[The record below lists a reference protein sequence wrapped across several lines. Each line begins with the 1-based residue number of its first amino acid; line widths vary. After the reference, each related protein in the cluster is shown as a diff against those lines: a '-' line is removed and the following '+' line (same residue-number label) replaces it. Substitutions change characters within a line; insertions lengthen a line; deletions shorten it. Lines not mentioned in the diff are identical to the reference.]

1 MRTTHRI
8 LVDDEY
14 IAATQRL
21 SISQNKTLR
30 LIYQTWW
37 VVWLPRALFFAIV
50 VSSLFVEILRPT
62 AALCSALLALSF
74 GGEAFKRRSLA
85 KARER
90 VRTKGS
96 TNIVTMDDQG
106 IDTSS
111 ALGNSQL
118 KWTIM
123 LQPAIYP
130 DGVLIKLSRVNM
142 IWLPDSALAEGS
154 PADVRQLLA
163 ANVERY

>member
-14 IAATQRL
+14 IRVAQHL
-21 SISQNKTLR
+21 SISQNRASR

-37 VVWLPRALFFAIV
+37 VVWLPRILLLACIVTCLFIEF
-50 VSSLFVEILRPT
+50 LRPA
-62 AALCSALLALSF
+62 AALCGASLALSF

-96 TNIVTMDDQG
+96 TNSVTMDDQG
-106 IDTSS
+106 IETSG
-111 ALGNSQL
+111 ALGTSQL
-118 KWTIM
+118 NWKTM
-123 LQPAIYP
+123 LEPVIYP

-142 IWLPDSALAEGS
+142 MWLPDKALVEGS

-163 ANVERY
+163 ANVKG

>member
-8 LVDDEY
+8 LVNDEY
-14 IAATQRL
+14 IATTQRL
-21 SISQNKTLR
+21 SISQNRALR
-30 LIYQTWW
+30 MIYQTWW
-37 VVWLPRALFFAIV
+37 VVWLPRAFLFTIV
-50 VSSLFVEILRPT
+50 VSSLFVEIFRPT
-62 AALCSALLALSF
+62 AAPCGTLLALSF

-85 KARER
+85 KARAR

-123 LQPAIYP
+123 LQPAVYP

-142 IWLPDSALAEGS
+142 IWLPDNALVEGA

-163 ANVERY
+163 ANVKG

>member
-1 MRTTHRI
+1 MRTMHRI

-14 IAATQRL
+14 IRVAQHL
-21 SISQNKTLR
+21 SISQTRASR

-37 VVWLPRALFFAIV
+37 VVWLPRILLLACAVTCLFIAF
-50 VSSLFVEILRPT
+50 LRPA
-62 AALCSALLALSF
+62 AALCGALLALSF

-96 TNIVTMDDQG
+96 TNSVTMDDQG
-106 IDTSS
+106 IETSS
-111 ALGNSQL
+111 ALGASKLNW
-118 KWTIM
+118 KIM
-123 LQPAIYP
+123 LEPVIYP

-142 IWLPDSALAEGS
+142 MWLPDKALVEGS
-154 PADVRQLLA
+154 PADVRELLA
-163 ANVERY
+163 ANVKG